1 MLTKAQIKEIL
12 FSKGLRPGD
21 HLWVHS
27 SLRSVGPIE
36 GGPDALLDALLE
48 ICGSEGTLAMPAF
61 NYRRY
66 LPFPHFDART
76 TPGRTG
82 ALTEIFRQRP
92 DTLRS
97 LHPTHSLTAQGKHA
111 REFLADHYKFPAFG
125 IGSPLDRLVQAGAY
139 VLLLGVTHLANS
151 CIHIGEA
158 HAGRKKFYWEEGPLP
173 IVNMLMPD
181 GMVIPHQLDCSAS
194 CSMAFNAI
202 EYPMRRKNLITD
214 LTLGDAL
221 CFLMKGRDAID
232 TVVEMI
238 NKEPDA
244 LLCNRPPCRPCFLT
258 RRYVLD
264 HPVGMSP
271 ARR

>member
-1 MLTKAQIKEIL
+1 MLTKAQIKDTL
-12 FSKGLRPGD
+12 FIMGLRPGH

-36 GGPDALLDALLE
+36 GGPDGLLDAFLE
-48 ICGSEGTLAMPAF
+48 VCGSEGTLALPAF

-66 LPFPHFDART
+66 LPLPHFDART

-92 DTLRS
+92 ETLRS
-97 LHPTHSLTAQGKHA
+97 LHPTHSLSAQGKRA
-111 REFLADHYKFPAFG
+111 PEFLADHYKFPAFG
-125 IGSPLDRLVQAGAY
+125 IGSPLDRLAQAGAY

-158 HAGRKKFYWEEGPLP
+158 RAGRKKFYWEEGPLP

-181 GMVIPHQLDCSAS
+181 GRVIPHQLDCSAS

-214 LTLGDAL
+214 LTLGEAL
-221 CFLMKGRDAID
+221 CFLMKGRDVID

-238 NKEPDA
+238 SKEPDA
-244 LLCNRPPCRPCFLT
+244 LLCNRPTCRPCLMG
-258 RRYVLD
+258 RRYAMD
-264 HPVGMSP
+264 HPVEIYP
-271 ARR
+271 AER